1 MGPLPLPGKKPA
13 NDICDRRFAL
23 GLGQAEQETEETGV
37 HEVGEAVRDRP
48 HSHDIQHGRLVRSG
62 VDASEPL
69 HVLHQTVE
77 GSERCPSQFRIIVIG
92 TVGGKHQSEQLW
104 IGHGEIDVT

>member
-37 HEVGEAVRDRP
+37 HEVGEAVRARVP
-48 HSHDIQHGRLVRSG
+48 K
-62 VDASEPL
+62 A
-69 HVLHQTVE
+69 
-77 GSERCPSQFRIIVIG
+77 PSP
-92 TVGGKHQSEQLW
+92 S
-104 IGHGEIDVT
+104 